1 MTTVTEIGPQLF
13 RIATYIPEADLQ
25 FCQFLARDQEPLLF
39 HTGMRRLFPAVREA
53 VASLID
59 PARLRWIGFSHFEA
73 DECGA
78 LNEWLAVA
86 PHAEPLCSF
95 VGKAVSVDDFAD
107 RPARA
112 LLHDEVLTTGALHW
126 RFQQTPQVPHCWDA
140 GMLFEETHN
149 VLLCSD
155 LFTHSGDVEAVTSA
169 DIVARTRRTLLDYE
183 AGPLAHYMP
192 HTPLTRNTLHRLADL
207 RPRTIAAMHGSTF
220 VGDGGG
226 ALRALAQMLTEV
238 LGGPKED

>member
-1 MTTVTEIGPQLF
+1 MTTIDEIAPQLF

-25 FCQFLARDQEPLLF
+25 FCQFLARDEEPLLF

-95 VGKAVSVDDFAD
+95 VGKNVSVDDFAN

-112 LLHDEVLTTGALHW
+112 LLHDEVLTTGTLRW

-140 GMLFEETHN
+140 GMLFEEAHG

-155 LFTHSGDVEAVTSA
+155 LFTHNGDVEAITST
-169 DIVARTRRTLLDYE
+169 DILARARKSLVDYE

-192 HTPLTRNTLHRLADL
+192 YTPLTKDTVHRLAAL
-207 RPRTIAAMHGSTF
+207 TPRTIATMHGSTS
-220 VGDGGG
+220 VGDGAG
-226 ALRALAQMLTEV
+226 ALRALARMLEEV
-238 LGGPKED
+238 LGDSKEG